1 MKKTPRTPITKR
13 AILIGVL
20 LIIANSYWLAYIEMI
35 WHTAHLTTVAL
46 SVNVLFAILMTT
58 WFNMGVRAIVPRAAL
73 SQRDLLII
81 YSMLAV
87 GSAFSGHDS
96 MPRLMGVMSYAYRF
110 ATPEND
116 WEALLFRHLP
126 PWLVIADAGL
136 VKDFYEGEVSFFVGG
151 YWRHWAVPILSWSVV
166 ILLLI
171 AMFFCLTVM
180 IRRQWVENEKLA
192 YPIIRIP
199 LEVSAGSGVIFRNRL
214 LWIGFGIAAG
224 INVLNGL
231 EYFFPALPSIP
242 VKKYDLNVH
251 FTQKPWNA
259 MGSMPLRF
267 HSYLIGLAF
276 ILAAGLLPLPGTPPM
291 PANPSRIEPRS

>member
-1 MKKTPRTPITKR
+1 MKETLPTPITKR

-46 SVNVLFAILMTT
+46 SVNILFAILMIT
-58 WFNMGVRAIVPRAAL
+58 WLNMGVRAIAPSAAL
-73 SQRDLLII
+73 GQRDLLLI

-96 MPRLMGVMSYAYRF
+96 MPRLMGVMSYAHRF

-136 VKDFYEGEVSFFVGG
+136 VKDFYEGEVGFFSGG

-171 AMFFCLTVM
+171 AMFF
-180 IRRQWVENEKLA
+180 
-192 YPIIRIP
+192 
-199 LEVSAGSGVIFRNRL
+199 
-214 LWIGFGIAAG
+214 
-224 INVLNGL
+224 
-231 EYFFPALPSIP
+231 
-242 VKKYDLNVH
+242 
-251 FTQKPWNA
+251 
-259 MGSMPLRF
+259 
-267 HSYLIGLAF
+267 
-276 ILAAGLLPLPGTPPM
+276 
-291 PANPSRIEPRS
+291 